1 MKNVVVQ
8 SEREPAELW
17 RRDDGGN
24 LVGVSASWLAS
35 AGFNARAA
43 PLSIAGVRETNPDL
57 FRLLA
62 ATDSLQE
69 ASHLFT
75 AYAATM
81 FGLDRRR
88 AASGDDRNRRYRS
101 SYLRLLG
108 GWAYDANSQEGAV
121 LKGWVES
128 RFGLYPTFHKEPLGR
143 YPSLP
148 WMRYIEEKMGSRFH
162 NNAIFCQL
170 DLLYE
175 YAQWAL
181 ARFVPHRRR
190 FRLFRG
196 VNSYEENPIVH
207 AMDRRRI
214 IVRLNNLTS
223 FSTDREVAG
232 CFGDWILDAIVPR
245 SKILFIQPLLPGQP
259 LKGEA
264 EVLAIGGDYRVRARY
279 D

>member
-1 MKNVVVQ
+1 MMTIAE
-8 SEREPAELW
+8 SHGSRENDLW
-17 RRDDGGN
+17 RHGDGGN
-24 LVGVSASWLAS
+24 LVGVSVAWLS
-35 AGFNARAA
+35 SVGFNARAT
-43 PLSIAGVRETNPDL
+43 PLTIAGVREANPDL

-62 ATDSLQE
+62 SVDTLDE
-69 ASHLFT
+69 AGRLFS
-75 AYAATM
+75 AYVATM
-81 FGLDRRR
+81 FGLD
-88 AASGDDRNRRYRS
+88 ASAPARSDGGRRYRS

-108 GWAYDANSQEGAV
+108 GWAYDSNSAEGAV

-143 YPSLP
+143 YPSPP
-148 WMRYIEEKMGSRFH
+148 WMRYIDAKMNSRFH
-162 NNAIFCQL
+162 NNAIYCQL

-181 ARFVPHRRR
+181 ARFFPERRR

-196 VNSYEENPIVH
+196 INDYEEHPLLR
-207 AMDRRRI
+207 ALDRRRI
-214 IVRLNNLTS
+214 IVRLNNVTS
-223 FSTDREVAG
+223 FTTDRAIAG

-245 SKILFIQPLLPGQP
+245 SKVLFIHSLLPGQP

-264 EVLAIGGDYRVRARY
+264 EVLAIGGEFRVRARY